1 VLSNRFRRAGNRRRD
16 RQACLVAIAPDNAA
30 GPDEVQ
36 RQILEI
42 GTAVDRDNPD
52 EKSRVLLTERAH
64 ISCCYLA
71 MKISA
76 EDLTAYRRPKLQ
88 R

>member
-16 RQACLVAIAPDNAA
+16 RQACLVAIAPDKAA

-42 GTAVDRDNPD
+42 GAAVDRDNPD

-71 MKISA
+71 IRLALKI
-76 EDLTAYRRPKLQ
+76 
-88 R
+88 